1 MIKVFNL
8 SPSCASDQ
16 RAAAVR
22 AWSVGTLPVRHGAR
36 HVAQRGGAEC
46 HRKAGEP
53 AVRFYLCLKGNGPQ
67 RRPVISGENAREDT
81 VTKDLFY
88 WVKETSSSCV
98 VSSASS
104 LMQLSHIRHKA
115 DKQ

>member
-53 AVRFYLCLKGNGPQ
+53 AVRFYLCLKWNGPQ
-67 RRPVISGENAREDT
+67 TPGENAREDT